1 MSEQETEA
9 VMEFPCDFGIKAM
22 GPTSDD
28 FDSIVV
34 GIIRQYVDD
43 IKEGA
48 VTTKQSSGGK
58 FTSVSVDFHVTS
70 KQQLDAIYKA
80 LMDHEQVKYIL

>member
-1 MSEQETEA
+1 MSEQKPEVSMA
-9 VMEFPCDFGIKAM
+9 FPCDFAIKAM

-58 FTSVSVDFHVTS
+58 FTSVTVDFHAES
-70 KQQLDAIYKA
+70 KQQLDTIYKA
-80 LMDHEQVKYIL
+80 LIDHEQVKYIL

>member
-1 MSEQETEA
+1 MSEQQTA
-9 VMEFPCDFGIKAM
+9 TLMEFPCDFAIKAM
-22 GPTSDD
+22 GPSSDD

-48 VTTKQSSGGK
+48 VTTKQSSTGK
-58 FTSVSVDFHVTS
+58 FTSVTVDFHVDS
-70 KQQLDAIYKA
+70 REQLDTIYKA
-80 LMDHEQVKYIL
+80 LSDHKQVKYIL